1 MRVMVHAVCAQRC
14 TLGRGRGWGR
24 GHIARHPTL
33 PGSGHRG
40 GHGSPRIGWPKKSKD
55 HLLARPG
62 PERGWAK
69 GGHCREGGGAE
80 GEGGAEPAAAGGC
93 PVVNVR
99 EVTVSPRVISHETKK
114 THFK

>member
-1 MRVMVHAVCAQRC
+1 MPKKRKTTNAASTAGAGVRAIVLSRPTATIAQGIARSAA
-14 TLGRGRGWGR
+14 RGWG
-24 GHIARHPTL
+24 
-33 PGSGHRG
+33 
-40 GHGSPRIGWPKKSKD
+40 
-55 HLLARPG
+55 
-62 PERGWAK
+62 K
-69 GGHCREGGGAE
+69 GGGGGE